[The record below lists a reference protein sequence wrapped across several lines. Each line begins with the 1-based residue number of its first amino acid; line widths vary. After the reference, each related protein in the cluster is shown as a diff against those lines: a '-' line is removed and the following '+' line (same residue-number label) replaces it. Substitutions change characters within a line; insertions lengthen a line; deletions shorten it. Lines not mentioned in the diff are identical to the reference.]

1 MRWLL
6 GLVGVVGIVAV
17 ALALA
22 LLPPRQ
28 GVSPRTNLIV
38 SGVTVLNP
46 GRDRITDQTIV
57 IEDGRITAV
66 RARQQG
72 DPPSLCAGCIAM
84 PGLIDAH
91 VHTPPRTIVGN
102 QELFSLLYLA
112 HGVTSVRDV
121 GEADS
126 SVGALARRLNTG
138 RIVGPRMFRCG
149 PVIESDPPS
158 WPAALV
164 VETTEE
170 ATAAVDRLA
179 DEGVD
184 CIKVYNELNAD
195 AYQAIAT
202 AAARHGLRLIGHAP
216 HAVGLR
222 GVRDFESQHMTGLPY
237 IAHPRPPLNAD
248 IRDVDVLAMTPQDI
262 NLALAIAAE
271 NRVAFTPTLAN
282 LSLRLSASDP
292 TRFPPPPGGTNLPT
306 LWSTV
311 WKSLVGHP
319 TGDVEVSAR
328 LESQTRY
335 RTLVAAAHVRGI
347 DVLAGTDTLMPWVTP
362 GESLHLEIE
371 QLAAAFGDNEAAL
384 AAATSV
390 NGAHIASGEIGII
403 KPGARADI
411 LLLSSDPV
419 SDLSALQRWSY
430 IVADG
435 RLYTRGDL
443 DAAVARYRSHF
454 RGPIYTAIMGALVQ
468 TMLADSEHANAH

>member
-1 MRWLL
+1 MRWVLGLL
-6 GLVGVVGIVAV
+6 GGVGIVAV
-17 ALALA
+17 GVALAI
-22 LLPPRQ
+22 LPPRQ
-28 GVSPRTNLIV
+28 GVPPRRDLIV

-46 GRDRITDQTIV
+46 GRDRINDQSIV

-66 RARQQG
+66 RARQEG
-72 DPPSLCAGCIAM
+72 DPPSLCEGCIAM

-126 SVGALARRLNTG
+126 SVGSLARRLNNG
-138 RIVGPRMFRCG
+138 RVIGPRMFRCG

-164 VETTEE
+164 VQTAEE
-170 ATAAVDRLA
+170 ANAAVDRLA

-195 AYQAIAT
+195 SYLAIAA
-202 AAARHGLRLIGHAP
+202 AAARHGLPIIGHVP

-222 GVRDFESQHMTGLPY
+222 GVQDFESQHMTGLPY
-237 IAHPRPPLNAD
+237 ITHPRPPLNSD
-248 IRDVDVLAMTPQDI
+248 IRDVDVLAMTPEDI
-262 NLALAIAAE
+262 NLALETAAE

-292 TRFPPPPGGTNLPT
+292 TRFQPPPGSNDLPT
-306 LWSTV
+306 FWSTV
-311 WKSLVGHP
+311 WKTLVGHP
-319 TGDVEVSAR
+319 SGDVEVAAR
-328 LESQTRY
+328 LESQARY
-335 RTLVAAAHVRGI
+335 RTIVAAARERGI

-362 GESLHLEIE
+362 GESMHLEIE
-371 QLAAAFGDNEAAL
+371 QIAAAFGDNEAAL

-390 NGAHIASGEIGII
+390 NAAHIAPGEIGAIE
-403 KPGARADI
+403 PGARADI
-411 LLLSSDPV
+411 LLLSTDPV
-419 SDLSALQRWSY
+419 SDLSALRRWSY

-443 DAAVARYRSHF
+443 DAVVARYRRHF
-454 RGPIYTAIMGALVQ
+454 RGPIYSNIVGGLVQ
-468 TMLADSEHANAH
+468 AMLADSEHANAH